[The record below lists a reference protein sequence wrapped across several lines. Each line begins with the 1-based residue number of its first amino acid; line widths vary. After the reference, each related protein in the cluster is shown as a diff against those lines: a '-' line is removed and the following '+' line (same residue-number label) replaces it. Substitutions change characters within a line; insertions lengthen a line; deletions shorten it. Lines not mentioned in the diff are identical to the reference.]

1 MRSRFA
7 ESSSLAKRRRSQQF
21 AGPHAVARASA
32 REVLMVTTVLLLV
45 GGGGCRSLSREGPVP
60 RSVASCRQMSQQGIN
75 AMERGDWKRAES
87 LLVRALQTCPSDVEA
102 RRNYAEVLWHRGA
115 QADAVAQVEEARRVA
130 TDDTGLAVRAGEMYL
145 ALGKMGRARQAAEQ
159 ALDLDPKCAP
169 AWALRGNVL
178 ERSGDYR
185 QALADYQR
193 SLGYAPGSPEVLLRL
208 AEAYRQV
215 GVPSRALATL
225 QSLID
230 TYPPGEEPQNLL
242 YLQGLALIALQRYN
256 DAVESLTLAN
266 QRGPHSAEL
275 QYQLAQAHLL
285 AGRPADAQAA
295 LQQALA
301 LEPAHQP
308 SLALVER
315 MRAGQ
320 PATATRTGPPLNR

>member
-1 MRSRFA
+1 
-7 ESSSLAKRRRSQQF
+7 
-21 AGPHAVARASA
+21 
-32 REVLMVTTVLLLV
+32 
-45 GGGGCRSLSREGPVP
+45 
-60 RSVASCRQMSQQGIN
+60 MSQQGIN